1 MNFLELTA
9 TLGLDKSS
17 YDKGLDTAEQS
28 ASSFG
33 TKLKTGLKVAA
44 GLTTAAITATTAAAV
59 ASSKAFLNAAQVTAQ
74 TGDVVDKQ
82 SQKVGFSAKSWQEW
96 NYVLKLAGSSME
108 SATMGIKTMTNQVS
122 AAKKGNKDAVA
133 QFKALG
139 ISIKDLKNMSREE
152 IFEKVISQLQKMPE
166 SANRAAIAN
175 KLLGR
180 SGQELTALFNMSNEE
195 TRKAIQTANDY
206 GMVMNDKAVKAS
218 ANFQDSLTTL
228 QGAMSGLK
236 NNMMSNFLPA
246 LTTVMDGLSQVFSGS
261 KSDEGMKKIEVGI
274 MSLIDKLRTHMPKFM
289 ELGKTIITSVL
300 KGFAPMLPS
309 LVSTIFDIG
318 IQAITTVTSMVPQMM
333 PAIITGIQG
342 MMSALMNALPVII
355 SGVTQL
361 LMSLVQWL
369 SDGSNVKMLV
379 NGVVQ
384 LVTQLVN
391 SFAMILPV
399 LLPAIATI
407 IGELAKALTEPDTI
421 MVLLD
426 AVLTIIG
433 ALAVG
438 IWNSLPILADAVVK
452 VIKNLGELLSR
463 FFEWAVPI
471 AAKGIEGI
479 VNTVK
484 SWGNAIKNFVLSL
497 INGIKTTISNW
508 ITNLKNAFIDGF
520 NNIRQGVAN
529 IINNVGSLVSNIF
542 NKLKELPS
550 KVVSLGSDVVKGLW
564 NGISSMSKWIA
575 DKIKGFGKGVLD
587 GLKKFFKISSPS
599 KLFRDQIGKFLAMG
613 LGEGFEN
620 TMPDT
625 ISGMVSAAKKA
636 TDEISNAIVLD
647 DVTMT
652 ATSNVTGG
660 TPSGSAENGSS
671 LRFGPVTV
679 NVYGAD
685 GQDVREL
692 AREVIREVQNIIDDK
707 ESVYA

>member
-1 MNFLELTA
+1 MNFLGLTA
-9 TLGLDKSS
+9 TLGLDKKD
-17 YDKGLDTAEQS
+17 YDKGLNEAESS

-33 TKLKTGLKVAA
+33 SKLKTGLKVAA
-44 GLTTAAITATTAAAV
+44 GLTTAALTATTAAAV
-59 ASSKAFLNAAQVTAQ
+59 ASSKAFVNAAKSTAQ

-96 NYVLKLAGSSME
+96 DYVLKLAGADMQ

-133 QFKALG
+133 NFKALG
-139 ISIKDLKNMSREE
+139 ISVKDLKNMSRED
-152 IFEKVISQLQKMPE
+152 IFEKVISSLQKMPE
-166 SANRAAIAN
+166 SANRAALAN

-180 SGQELTALFNMSNEE
+180 SGQELTPLFNMTNEE
-195 TRKAIQTANDY
+195 TKKAIKTANDY

-236 NNMMSNFLPA
+236 NNMMSNFLPS
-246 LTTVMDGLSQVFSGS
+246 LTTVMDGLSQVFSGKNS
-261 KSDEGMKKIEVGI
+261 EEGMKKIEVGI
-274 MSLIDKLRTHMPKFM
+274 MTLIDKLQAEMPKFM
-289 ELGKTIITSVL
+289 ELGKTIIVSVL
-300 KGFAPMLPS
+300 KGFTPMLPS

-318 IQAITTVTSMVPQMM
+318 IQAITTVVSMVPQMM
-333 PAIITGIQG
+333 PTIITGIQG
-342 MMSALMNALPVII
+342 MMNALMNALPVII

-369 SDGSNVKMLV
+369 ADESNVKMV
-379 NGVVQ
+379 VSGVVQ

-391 SFAMILPV
+391 SFAMILPI

-407 IGELAKALTEPDTI
+407 IGELAKALTEPDTV
-421 MVLLD
+421 MMLLD
-426 AVLTIIG
+426 AILTIIG

-438 IWNSLPILADAVVK
+438 IIKALPILAKAVLD

-484 SWGNAIKNFVLSL
+484 SWGNAVKTFVLNL
-497 INGIKTTISNW
+497 INNIKTAISNW
-508 ITNLKNAFIDGF
+508 ITNLKSSFVDGF
-520 NNIRQGVAN
+520 NNIRQNISN
-529 IINNVGSLVSNIF
+529 IISNIGKF
-542 NKLKELPS
+542 VSDLFGKLKELPS

-564 NGISSMSKWIA
+564 NGISNMSKWIA
-575 DKIKGFGKGVLD
+575 NKIKGFGESVVN

-599 KLFRDQIGKFLAMG
+599 KLFRDEIGKFLAMG

-620 TMPDT
+620 TMPNT

-636 TDEISNAIVLD
+636 TDEISNAMVLD
-647 DVTMT
+647 DVAMT
-652 ATSNVTGG
+652 VTPNVTNEV
-660 TPSGSAENGSS
+660 PHESAENGSS
-671 LRFGPVTV
+671 LRFGSLVV
-679 NVYGAD
+679 NVYGAE
-685 GQDVREL
+685 GQDIREL
-692 AREVIREVQNIIDDK
+692 AKEVSREIQNMIADK
-707 ESVYA
+707 EKVYA

>member
-1 MNFLELTA
+1 MNFLGLTA
-9 TLGLDKSS
+9 TLGLDKSN
-17 YDKGLDTAEQS
+17 YDKGLNDAESS

-33 TKLKTGLKVAA
+33 SKLKTGLKVAA
-44 GLTTAAITATTAAAV
+44 GLTTAALTATTAAAV
-59 ASSKAFLNAAQVTAQ
+59 ASSKAFVNAAKSTAQ

-96 NYVLKLAGSSME
+96 DYVLKLAGADMQ

-122 AAKKGNKDAVA
+122 AAKKGNKEAVA
-133 QFKALG
+133 NFKALG
-139 ISIKDLKNMSREE
+139 ISVKDLKNMSRED
-152 IFEKVISQLQKMPE
+152 IFEKVISSLQKMPE
-166 SANRAAIAN
+166 SANRAALAN

-180 SGQELTALFNMSNEE
+180 SGQELTPLFNMTNEE
-195 TRKAIQTANDY
+195 TKKAIKTANDY

-236 NNMMSNFLPA
+236 NNMMSNFLPS
-246 LTTVMDGLSQVFSGS
+246 LTTVMDGLSQVFSGKNS
-261 KSDEGMKKIEVGI
+261 EEGMKKIEVGI
-274 MSLIDKLRTHMPKFM
+274 MTLIDKLQAEMPKFM
-289 ELGKTIITSVL
+289 ELGKTIIVSVL

-318 IQAITTVTSMVPQMM
+318 IQAITTVVSMVPQMM
-333 PAIITGIQG
+333 PTIITGIQG
-342 MMSALMNALPVII
+342 MMNALMNALPVII
-355 SGVTQL
+355 NGVTQL

-369 SDGSNVKMLV
+369 ADESNVKMV
-379 NGVVQ
+379 VSGVVQ

-391 SFAMILPV
+391 SFAMILPI

-407 IGELAKALTEPDTI
+407 IGELAKALTEPDTV
-421 MVLLD
+421 MMLLD
-426 AVLTIIG
+426 AILTIIG

-438 IWNSLPILADAVVK
+438 IIKALPILAKAVLD

-484 SWGNAIKNFVLSL
+484 SWGNAVKTFVLNL
-497 INGIKTTISNW
+497 INNIKTAISNW
-508 ITNLKNAFIDGF
+508 ITNLKSSFVDGF
-520 NNIRQGVAN
+520 NNIRQNISN
-529 IINNVGSLVSNIF
+529 IINNIGKFVSDLF
-542 NKLKELPS
+542 GKLKELPS

-564 NGISSMSKWIA
+564 NGISNMSKWIA
-575 DKIKGFGKGVLD
+575 NKIKGFGESVVN

-620 TMPDT
+620 AMPDT
-625 ISGMVSAAKKA
+625 VSGMVSAAKKA
-636 TDEISNAIVLD
+636 TDEISNAMVLD
-647 DVTMT
+647 DVAMT
-652 ATSNVTGG
+652 VTPN
-660 TPSGSAENGSS
+660 TTNEIPHESAENGSS
-671 LRFGPVTV
+671 LRFGSLVV
-679 NVYGAD
+679 NVYGAE
-685 GQDVREL
+685 GQDIREL
-692 AREVIREVQNIIDDK
+692 AKEVSREIQNMIADK
-707 ESVYA
+707 EKVYA